1 MPIGSNDSGNKH
13 RKLEDE
19 MFTFT
24 TGLIGGFIGGV
35 LVAYYAPKLW
45 ARITNKVGKA
55 ADKVKEKL

>member
-1 MPIGSNDSGNKH
+1 
-13 RKLEDE
+13 

-45 ARITNKVGKA
+45 ARITKKVGKA